1 MTRGDGTEGGEEILA
16 HGWEGLAK
24 VVQEDLVDL
33 KIGRLDR
40 RSGYPLA
47 SITTKAPVGL
57 KIQEEKN
64 PAASVTDTHH
74 CEWSVFSPTLGHQ
87 QLPLKEWKTC
97 KIFLAV
103 QDSSIGDLLTHSL
116 TDKLID

>member
-1 MTRGDGTEGGEEILA
+1 MTNNNNSNNRGNGVVGDTRVTRGDGTEGGEEGKEEGGEREEEGGEEILA

-57 KIQEEKN
+57 KI
-64 PAASVTDTHH
+64 
-74 CEWSVFSPTLGHQ
+74 
-87 QLPLKEWKTC
+87 
-97 KIFLAV
+97 
-103 QDSSIGDLLTHSL
+103 
-116 TDKLID
+116 